1 MPRYSIKL
9 SRQDDPLRRLFIPI
23 EAPDLRHAKT
33 KALNHLD
40 RARSRCTHTAPYDT
54 WTVRKLQSTG
64 GPYVAL
70 ATGQVEP

>member
-33 KALNHLD
+33 KALQHLD
-40 RARSRCTHTAPYDT
+40 RVRSYTTHGKPYDT
-54 WTVRKLQSTG
+54 WTVRKLRSPG
-64 GPYVAL
+64 GPYEAL
-70 ATGQVEP
+70 ASGTVDQ